1 MKVVNLFGGPGS
13 GKSTTKAGLFYLM
26 KLSGFKVEEA
36 PEWIKEKVYE
46 GSPYPFHDQLYTLA
60 KQSKKLKE
68 MEGKVDWVVT
78 DSPLLLS
85 HIYGDEKTATFKK
98 LIDEEFERF
107 DNINVFI
114 KRVKPY
120 QEFGRN
126 QTEDEARIKDSE
138 IETLLREKGHD
149 VVYVS
154 GDELAPGAILS
165 ILRGMSE
172 SPKQNIHQCAK

>member
-1 MKVVNLFGGPGS
+1 M
-13 GKSTTKAGLFYLM
+13 
-26 KLSGFKVEEA
+26 
-36 PEWIKEKVYE
+36 
-46 GSPYPFHDQLYTLA
+46 
-60 KQSKKLKE
+60 
-68 MEGKVDWVVT
+68 
-78 DSPLLLS
+78 
-85 HIYGDEKTATFKK
+85 
-98 LIDEEFERF
+98 
-107 DNINVFI
+107 FI

-120 QEFGRN
+120 QEFGRK

-172 SPKQNIHQCAK
+172 STKQNIHQCVK